1 MGLFSK
7 KYCEFCGEKL
17 GLFGNTTLKD
27 GYMCKN
33 CARKVSPWY
42 SVGKSNTV
50 SDLYEHFMYRQAN
63 EEKVREFRVAGTMGE
78 YTKIYVDTESRRIMV
93 TSAADF
99 DKVNPDVIDFTDIT
113 SAEYD
118 VSESKSELKTKDE
131 KGNSISYEP
140 KRYEYRYD
148 FYVTLYVKNPYF
160 SRMRFKIN
168 KSYVYIDPWAE
179 TAGLADYA
187 FVDRYTPDT
196 ANNEDFQAYKSMA
209 EDIVNFF
216 NNLPEPIEPEQN

>member
-33 CARKVSPWY
+33 CARKVSQWY

-50 SDLYEHFMYRQAN
+50 ADLYEHFMYRDAN
-63 EEKVREFRVAGTMGE
+63 KQKVEEFRVSGTLGE
-78 YTKIYVDTESRRIMV
+78 YTKIFVDTDARRIMV
-93 TSAADF
+93 STSGDF
-99 DKVNPDVIDFTDIT
+99 AKHNPDVIDLDDVT
-113 SAEYD
+113 SAEYTIQD
-118 VSESKSELKTKDE
+118 SKTELKTKDE

-140 KRYEYRYD
+140 KRYEYKYD

-160 SRMRFKIN
+160 STMRFKVN
-168 KSYVYIDPWAE
+168 SSYVHIDPWAE
-179 TAGLADYA
+179 TASLANYA

-196 ANNEDFQAYKSMA
+196 ANNEDFQAYKAMC
-209 EDIVNFF
+209 EEIVDFF
-216 NNLPEPIEPEQN
+216 NNK